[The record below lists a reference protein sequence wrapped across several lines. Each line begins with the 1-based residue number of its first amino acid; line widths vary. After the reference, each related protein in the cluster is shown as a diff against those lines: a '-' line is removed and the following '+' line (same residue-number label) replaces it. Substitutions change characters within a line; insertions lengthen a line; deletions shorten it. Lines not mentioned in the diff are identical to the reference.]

1 MADEGSSLRAAVQS
15 GGSRA
20 AAITPRVS
28 YGSVNSPEN
37 PNNDSNSSNE
47 DDSSSVSSMGGTRD
61 RISPEM
67 RSTMPVIQ
75 KMGFGLGHVYNDLCA
90 GVWFSYTLVFLKGV
104 LQIPGFEAGALVW
117 WGQVVDAISTPICG
131 VITDRYSTKR
141 KWHILGTFLVVIS
154 FPAIFSMCPYCDVAP
169 SYWPPIYYAIVVAV
183 FQFAWPLVQIANLAM
198 IPELSRTQKDRM
210 DLTSIRYAASVISS
224 VIVYMVTWLII
235 RSKNVD
241 EKNIGPADWF
251 RFRVSGYYIDCCLCV
266 DRVCFGGRA
275 MWLFS
280 LGRGVTFN

>member
-1 MADEGSSLRAAVQS
+1 MADERSRGSGSSLLRATETS
-15 GGSRA
+15 GARSA
-20 AAITPRVS
+20 LPRVS
-28 YGSVNSPEN
+28 YGTVTTH
-37 PNNDSNSSNE
+37 SSNDP
-47 DDSSSVSSMGGTRD
+47 DDSTDTSSIASSTTTTMGGTNPQH

-67 RSTMPVIQ
+67 RSTLPVIQ

-104 LQIPGFEAGALVW
+104 LQIPGTEAGALVW

-131 VITDRYSTKR
+131 VITDRYSSKR
-141 KWHILGTFLVVIS
+141 KWHILGTFLVLLS
-154 FPAIFSMCPYCDVAP
+154 FPAIFSMCPFCEQAP
-169 SYWPPIYYAIVVAV
+169 SYWPPLYYAIVVAV

-210 DLTSIRYAASVISS
+210 DLTSIRYAASVVSS
-224 VIVYMVTWLII
+224 VIVYIVTWLII

-251 RFRVSGYYIDCCLCV
+251 RFRVSEGV
-266 DRVCFGGRA
+266 DRLKIDGT
-275 MWLFS
+275 L
-280 LGRGVTFN
+280 TE